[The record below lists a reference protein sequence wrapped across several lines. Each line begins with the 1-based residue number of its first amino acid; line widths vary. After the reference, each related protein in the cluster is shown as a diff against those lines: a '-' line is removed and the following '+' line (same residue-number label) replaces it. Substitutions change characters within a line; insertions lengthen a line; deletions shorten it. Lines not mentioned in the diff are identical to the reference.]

1 MNKGERLNQ
10 DQLVKIIYFIKDNTL
25 TVFNKKINFVL
36 VSVFCYL
43 RMLYL
48 STRKLQ
54 ITWSLQKNYKG
65 VSWH

>member
-36 VSVFCYL
+36 VSVVVILGCC
-43 RMLYL
+43 
-48 STRKLQ
+48 
-54 ITWSLQKNYKG
+54 I
-65 VSWH
+65 